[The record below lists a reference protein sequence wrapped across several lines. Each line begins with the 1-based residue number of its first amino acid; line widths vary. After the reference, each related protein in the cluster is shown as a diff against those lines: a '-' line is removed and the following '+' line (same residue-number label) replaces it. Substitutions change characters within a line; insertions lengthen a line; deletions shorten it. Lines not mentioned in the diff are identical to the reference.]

1 MIRSGLHIG
10 LAAFVLAL
18 PTTGLSQDGD
28 LIIRSGFETRAPEGL
43 ADAGNFLLR
52 TTYGPTPAEVATLQ
66 GIGFETWIDE
76 QMSMPPTLHRPQLEA
91 YGIDAGQYQR
101 QRVWFDTAQDAPD
114 QLRQRVAFA
123 LSQILVISDQNGTL
137 EGQALAVTEYYDILL
152 RNAFGNYR
160 DLIEEVTLTP
170 TMGIYL
176 SMFKSTRDST
186 LGIEPDENYARE
198 IMQLFSIGLHMLNN
212 DGTPQLDGLGE
223 LIPTYNQG
231 HIVALAEAFTGWNF
245 AGADNNDGNCEWWEW
260 QWPEW
265 NFLEPMEPCV
275 VTNPSPGYPDNY
287 HVTTEKTIVG
297 DVVLPAGQ
305 TAEQDLEQALDTLF
319 EHPNVGPFL
328 AYRLIQRLV
337 TSNPSPAYVN
347 RVANAFNNNG
357 SGVRGDLGAVVRAI
371 LLDPEALDGHLMS
384 SSFGKLKEPLLM
396 VTHLWRV
403 YDAEINPAFAAD
415 DSCCWPGAIY
425 VPQWWFAQAALRS
438 PSVFNFF
445 KPDYS
450 PPGAI
455 LNAGLVA
462 PEFQIATDTQVMDVA
477 NFFFDTLVN
486 QPPPNFPWQ
495 TEHQIDISGL
505 LALAGNP
512 TTLVET
518 LNDALL
524 FGRLDAVSEQL
535 IIDRI
540 EDIDAGQTTQ
550 RVTEAIYYVFTSPM
564 AMVQR

>member
-1 MIRSGLHIG
+1 MNRSKIG
-10 LAAFVLAL
+10 LMLVAALVISSFA
-18 PTTGLSQDGD
+18 SAQDGD
-28 LIIRSGFETRAPEGL
+28 LISRSGFEIRTPEGL
-43 ADAGNFLLR
+43 GDAGNFLLR
-52 TTYGPTPAEVATLQ
+52 TTYGPTPSEVANVQ
-66 GIGFETWIDE
+66 AVGFEDWVDA
-76 QMSMPPTLHRPQLEA
+76 QLALAPTLHRPQLEA
-91 YGIDAGQYQR
+91 YGIDIGHGER

-123 LSQILVISDQNGTL
+123 LSEILVVSDVNGTL
-137 EGQALAVTEYYDILL
+137 EGQPLAVAEYYDILL

-160 DLIEEVTLTP
+160 DLLEEVTLTP

-176 SMFKSTRDST
+176 SMFRSTRDPL

-198 IMQLFSIGLHMLNN
+198 IMQLFSIGLHLLNN
-212 DGTPQLDGLGE
+212 DGTPQLDGMGQK
-223 LIPTYNQG
+223 IPTYQQP

-245 AGADNNDGNCEWWEW
+245 ANADNGDGDCEPWEW

-275 VTNPSPGYPDNY
+275 VTNPNPGQPDDY

-297 DVVLPAGQ
+297 DVTLPAGQ
-305 TAEQDLEQALDTLF
+305 TAEQDMEQALDTLF
-319 EHPNVGPFL
+319 EHQNVGPFI

-337 TSNPSPAYVN
+337 TSNPSPGYVD
-347 RVANAFNNNG
+347 RVASVFNDNG
-357 SGVRGDLGAVVRAI
+357 IGMRGDLGAVVRAI
-371 LLDPEALDGHLMS
+371 LLDPEALDGHLMTS
-384 SSFGKLKEPLLM
+384 TFGKLKEPLLM

-403 YDAEINPAFAAD
+403 YDAEINPVFAAD
-415 DSCCWPGAIY
+415 RSCCWPGAIY
-425 VPQWWFAQAALRS
+425 VPQWWFSQAALRS

-495 TEHQIDISGL
+495 TEHQIDIAALQSIASNATL
-505 LALAGNP
+505 LVQ
-512 TTLVET
+512 TI
-518 LNDALL
+518 NDDLM
-524 FGRLDAVSEQL
+524 FGQLDAVSEQL

-540 EDIDAGQTTQ
+540 EDIDVSETTQ
-550 RVTEAIYYVFTSPM
+550 RVTEAIYFVFTSP
-564 AMVQR
+564 ASLVQR